1 MQRSARSNGAD
12 PFSVKRCSERYSS
25 KLNMMLSFPSKVLD
39 DQRAQGPDQSNERA
53 G

>member
-1 MQRSARSNGAD
+1 MQRSARSNGGD
-12 PFSVKRCSERYSS
+12 PFSVKCCSERYS
-25 KLNMMLSFPSKVLD
+25 KLNMRLSFPSKVLD